1 MAMIAAVKRFIPL
14 RLLIAVVV
22 LALLYLLLGFQALP
36 ALGERYLPRYAAEQL
51 QRKASVGEIR
61 VNPLLFTVEINDFR
75 LAEQDDAPII
85 GFKRLLVDFEL
96 SSLLRWAWTFAN
108 ITLDGLDLRAEIR
121 PDGRLNL
128 LDLLDLLRKPDS
140 EDKDGPPPRM
150 LLQHAILSNGMF
162 ALSDR
167 SGATPAQAV
176 VGPVNLELHDI
187 STLPELRGPHTL
199 TARLP
204 AGGVFSWRG
213 EASLRPIFFRG
224 EINLKGLKLATL
236 WNFLRDE
243 INLAEPAG
251 DIDFSLRYQFDHA
264 DGAARLNFE
273 NMALKAAGLVLS
285 EAGSKTPLLTL
296 ETVEATDGRFNLA
309 TRELVLP
316 SIQIRKGA
324 LAAQAD
330 SGGVI
335 NWQRLAKPAPAPAA
349 APAVSAPAAVT
360 GAAAP
365 PPATPWRVK
374 LDTVKIEDVALRYD
388 DHSRAAP
395 LTFSAAALAAGFA
408 AELGL
413 GGGPVRVA
421 VKDLVVRVSQ
431 VVAAEAGEAEPL
443 ASLDSIV
450 LEGGD
455 FDLAQRSLAAQQLK
469 FAGGASR
476 ILRDKNGSLR
486 IIEVF
491 RTADRGKPA
500 HAQSAAA
507 QASEKSQPWRIA
519 LDALDAEGLRL
530 SLADHS
536 FGQVIAYDVENLR
549 VGLRNLRND
558 GKTPVRFEAALRLK
572 QGGAAK
578 AAGEASQDG
587 SRLTARASLERI
599 DLKPLQ
605 PIIASRTK
613 LSLASGE
620 VSANVKVDYRA
631 RAAAPELRVAGPA
644 SMDNLLL
651 NEAGSTERL
660 LAWKSLAAS
669 GLSFSLAPDRLTVDE
684 VLIAGL
690 GAKVVISKDRSFNL
704 ATAFA
709 PPGSVATDAKTQE
722 PVAKPAPAASAD
734 HKARESAAQ
743 PAQAAAADAE
753 PAFPIVVDRV
763 RIEKGVV
770 DFADLSLVL
779 PFGAKVHEL
788 DGMISGISTD
798 RTSRTSVQ
806 LEGRVD
812 EYGLARV
819 QGALRPFKP
828 KAFTDISVIFRNVD
842 MPPLTAYSATFAGRR
857 IASGKLALDLRYKIE
872 NSELAG
878 DNRLVLEKFT
888 LGERVESPNAL
899 NLPLDLAIAVLTDSD
914 GRIDLAMPVRGNV
927 DNPEFSYGHLVWQ
940 AIVNVIT
947 RIVTAPFRALGAL
960 FGGGS
965 GENFDNIAFD
975 PGRAALLP
983 PEQEKLK
990 QVAAALGKRPQLKL
1004 AVQGSHGS
1012 KDRQAL
1018 QQRSLQLAVADKLG
1032 RKPAPGQEPGLVN
1045 VADAKTQR
1053 ALEQIFVER
1062 NSEAALVAYAAE
1074 VGKSRGKPVD
1084 RVNPVLALVGRA
1096 SADAAFY
1103 TALLRRLEQ
1112 SATVADDALRQL
1124 ADARAKSVI
1133 DNLAG
1138 MHAVPAARLEQ
1149 RPAVA
1154 AEGDTPPQAKLILD
1168 VARGG

>member
-1 MAMIAAVKRFIPL
+1 MIAAVKRFFPL
-14 RLLIAVVV
+14 RLLIAATV
-22 LALLYLLLGFQALP
+22 LALLYLLLGFQVLP

-75 LAEQDDAPII
+75 LAEQDGAPII

-128 LDLLDLLRKPDS
+128 LDLLDLLRKPDP
-140 EDKDGPPPRM
+140 EDKGGPPPRM
-150 LLQHAILSNGMF
+150 LLQHAVLSNGMF

-167 SGATPAQAV
+167 SGPTPAQAV
-176 VGPVNLELHDI
+176 VGPANLELRDI

-199 TARLP
+199 SARLP
-204 AGGVFSWRG
+204 AGGVFSWSG
-213 EASLRPIFFRG
+213 EASLQPIFSRG
-224 EINLKGLKLATL
+224 EISLKGLKLATL

-243 INLAEPAG
+243 LNLAEPAG
-251 DIDFSLRYQFDHA
+251 DIDFGLRYQFDYA
-264 DGAARLNFE
+264 DGTSRLNFE
-273 NMALKAAGLVLS
+273 SMALKVTGLALS
-285 EAGSKTPLLTL
+285 ETGNKTPLLTL
-296 ETVEATDGRFNLA
+296 EAVEATGGRFDLA
-309 TRELVLP
+309 ARELVLP
-316 SIQIRKGA
+316 SVLIRKGA

-335 NWQRLAKPAPAPAA
+335 NWQRLVKAPPVPAAAPAPAA
-349 APAVSAPAAVT
+349 PAASAPGTATASSSP
-360 GAAAP
+360 AAA
-365 PPATPWRVK
+365 WRVK
-374 LDTVKIEDVALRYD
+374 LDAVKIEDVALRYD

-395 LTFSAAALAAGFA
+395 LTFSAGTLAAGFA

-413 GGGPVRVA
+413 GGDAVHTTARDVA
-421 VKDLVVRVSQ
+421 IHVSRLA
-431 VVAAEAGEAEPL
+431 AAEAGAAEEL
-443 ASLDSIV
+443 VSFDGVA
-450 LEGGD
+450 LEGGN
-455 FDLAQRSLAAQQLK
+455 FDLAQRSLTAQQLK
-469 FAGGASR
+469 FTGGVSH
-476 ILRDKNGSLR
+476 IVRDKNGSLR
-486 IIEVF
+486 MVEMF
-491 RTADRGKPA
+491 SATDRGKPPA
-500 HAQSAAA
+500 DAQKAGTPAPD
-507 QASEKSQPWRIA
+507 KNRPWRIV
-519 LDALDAEGLRL
+519 LDALDVEGARL

-536 FGQVIAYDVENLR
+536 FGQVVAYDIENLR

-558 GKTPVRFEAALRLK
+558 GKTPVKFEAALRLK

-578 AAGEASQDG
+578 VAGEASQDG
-587 SRLTARASLERI
+587 SRLAARASLERI

-620 VSANVKVDYRA
+620 VSANMKVDYRA
-631 RAAAPELRVAGPA
+631 RQAAPELRVAGPA
-644 SMDNLLL
+644 SIDNLVL
-651 NEAGSTERL
+651 NEAGSAERL
-660 LAWKSLAAS
+660 LAWKSLAAR
-669 GLSFSLAPDRLTVDE
+669 GLNLSLAPDRLTMDE

-690 GAKVVISKDRSFNL
+690 GTKVVISKDRSFNL
-704 ATAFA
+704 AAAFS
-709 PPGSVATDAKTQE
+709 PPGTAAAVDAKVQE

-734 HKARESAAQ
+734 QKARK
-743 PAQAAAADAE
+743 PAPAADVE

-763 RIEKGVV
+763 RIEKGEM

-788 DGMISGISTD
+788 DGLISGISTD
-798 RTSRTSVQ
+798 RASRTTVQ

-819 QGALRPFKP
+819 QGTLSPFNP

-878 DNRLVLEKFT
+878 DNRMVLEKFT

-1004 AVQGSHGS
+1004 AVQGSHGI

-1018 QQRSLQLAVADKLG
+1018 QQRNLQLAVAEKLG
-1032 RKPAPGQEPGLVN
+1032 SKPAPGREPGLVN

-1053 ALEQIFVER
+1053 ALEQLFVER
-1062 NSEAALVAYAAE
+1062 NSDNALTAYAAE
-1074 VGKSRGKPVD
+1074 IEKFRGKPVD

-1096 SADAAFY
+1096 SADVAFY
-1103 TALLRRLEQ
+1103 TALLKRLEQ
-1112 SATVADDALRQL
+1112 SAAVADDALKQL

-1154 AEGDTPPQAKLILD
+1154 AQGDAPPQVKLILD